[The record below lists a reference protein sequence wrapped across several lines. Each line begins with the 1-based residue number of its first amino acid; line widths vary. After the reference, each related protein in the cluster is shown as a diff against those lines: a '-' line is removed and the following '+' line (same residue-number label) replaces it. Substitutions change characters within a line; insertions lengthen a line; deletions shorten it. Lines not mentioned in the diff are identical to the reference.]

1 MPTTMEHV
9 AQLHQLVARQSTQI
23 CRDRYGRTYRCRST
37 WSNWGRWVAMAVIIV
52 AAILLF
58 FIIACIS
65 SRRRRKAGRKPF
77 YGTGWAGAKP
87 FGGQAQYN
95 PNYQTQQPQYGQQ
108 AGYGNQNYQQ
118 GYNAPPNYNQ
128 STGGY
133 PQQGGEAQGYFGG
146 QRGDVE
152 MNNSS
157 GYAPPPG
164 PPPGKSDVVR

>member
-1 MPTTMEHV
+1 ME
-9 AQLHQLVARQSTQI
+9 QLGPLGRIGCHC
-23 CRDRYGRTYRCRST
+23 CRCPDSLFPHRVS
-37 WSNWGRWVAMAVIIV
+37 
-52 AAILLF
+52 LLHKMYSMHLTNVYPS
-58 FIIACIS
+58 CIS

-87 FGGQAQYN
+87 WGGQAQYN

-108 AGYGNQNYQQ
+108 AGYGQNYNQ
-118 GYNAPPNYNQ
+118 GTYAPPNYNQ

-133 PQQGGEAQGYFGG
+133 GQQGGAAQSYFGG